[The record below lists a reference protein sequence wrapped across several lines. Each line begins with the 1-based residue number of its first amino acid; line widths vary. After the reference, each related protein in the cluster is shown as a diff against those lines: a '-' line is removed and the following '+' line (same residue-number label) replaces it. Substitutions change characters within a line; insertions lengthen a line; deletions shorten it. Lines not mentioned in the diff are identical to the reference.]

1 MLRRSVLIV
10 EDHDAYRRGL
20 CRVIDDSENF
30 RVVGETGD
38 CHEAVRLAKLHQPD
52 VTVMDADLSGATG
65 PCVTRVIRS
74 QRREAMIVLLGM
86 EIDHGRLIEAMRAGV
101 SAYLAKEVGS
111 EALVSALNRVLAGEN
126 LFREMIMASP
136 ALASRVLAEFQSGIR
151 EGGTVTNG
159 VLQPLSDDERAILE
173 GIASGIQARRPLGS
187 TAGDAI
193 GAVLRKLYDN
203 DRAQTKLFA
212 ASHGWFL
219 DMACVA
225 VSDAS
230 V

>member
-1 MLRRSVLIV
+1 MVHRSVLIV
-10 EDHDAYRRGL
+10 EDHDAYRSGL
-20 CRVIDDSENF
+20 CRVIDNSEHF

-65 PCVTRVIRS
+65 PCVTRVLRS

-86 EIDHGRLIEAMRAGV
+86 EFDQGRLIEAMRAGV
-101 SAYLAKEVGS
+101 SAYLAKELGGQ
-111 EALVSALNRVLAGEN
+111 ALVSTLSRVLAGEN

-136 ALASRVLAEFQSGIR
+136 VLASRVLAEFQSKVC
-151 EGGTVTNG
+151 EGRTEING
-159 VLQPLSDDERAILE
+159 MLQPLSDDERAILE
-173 GIASGIQARRPLGS
+173 GIALGIQAQRSPSL

-193 GAVLRKLYDN
+193 DAVLRKLYDN

-219 DMACVA
+219 DLPPVA
-225 VSDAS
+225 VSGAS